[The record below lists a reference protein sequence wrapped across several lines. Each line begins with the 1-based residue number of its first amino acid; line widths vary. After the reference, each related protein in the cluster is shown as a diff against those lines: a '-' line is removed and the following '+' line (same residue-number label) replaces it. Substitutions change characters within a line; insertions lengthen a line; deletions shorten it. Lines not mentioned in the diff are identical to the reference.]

1 MIHIK
6 RAKLEHANLLA
17 ELSVKA
23 FLPAHGH
30 SSPKADIESYITT
43 NFSLKNFKKEL
54 TNHNFIYYLMYH
66 NKKLAGFSKVI
77 FNTPTKH
84 IVEKNITK
92 MERLYLLKEF
102 YGMHLGTKLME
113 INIELVKKR
122 KQEGIWIEVWT
133 ENLRAIKFYTKM
145 GFEIVGSSNFTISKT
160 HSNPNYIMYLNF

>member
-6 RAKLEHANLLA
+6 KATLEDANLLA
-17 ELSVKA
+17 EISVKA

-30 SSPKADIESYITT
+30 SSPIADIETYITT
-43 NFSLKNFKKEL
+43 NFSLENFQKEL

-77 FNTPTKH
+77 FNIPTKH
-84 IVEKNITK
+84 VVEKNITK

-113 INIELVKKR
+113 FNTELAKKS
-122 KQEGIWIEVWT
+122 KQHGIWIEVWK

-145 GFEIVGSSNFTISKT
+145 GFEIVGSSRFTISET
-160 HSNPNYIMYLNF
+160 HSNPNYIMFLEF